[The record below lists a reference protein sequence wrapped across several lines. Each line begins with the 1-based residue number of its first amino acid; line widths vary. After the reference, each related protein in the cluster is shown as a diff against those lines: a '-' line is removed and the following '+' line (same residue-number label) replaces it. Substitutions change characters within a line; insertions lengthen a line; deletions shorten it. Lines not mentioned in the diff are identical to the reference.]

1 MATGGDRND
10 VWMFSAISTPKK
22 IGSMP
27 KLSSSG
33 RKIGTKITT
42 ISVHSRGQPST
53 KMMICVRIRNQ
64 NGDRFRPVTK
74 FSMGWWPP
82 RKAKIDE
89 KMKEPTKSQ
98 HTMAEVR
105 AVRMTDSRSLAK
117 DRGREG
123 AARSSGRSGD

>member
-10 VWMFSAISTPKK
+10 VWMLRAISTPKE

-42 ISVHSRGQPST
+42 ISVHSRGQPRT
-53 KMMICVRIRNQ
+53 KMITCVRIRNQ
-64 NGDRFRPVTK
+64 NGDRFRWVTK

-89 KMKEPTKSQ
+89 KMKERTKSQ
-98 HTMAEVR
+98 HTRAEVR
-105 AVRMTDSRSLAK
+105 AVRMTDSVSWPK
-117 DRGREG
+117 DRDR
-123 AARSSGRSGD
+123 

>member
-1 MATGGDRND
+1 MATGGGRND
-10 VWMFSAISTPKK
+10 VWMLRAIRMPKK

-27 KLSSSG
+27 KLSRSG

-53 KMMICVRIRNQ
+53 KMITWVRIRNQ
-64 NGDRFRPVTK
+64 NGERFRPVTK
-74 FSMGWWPP
+74 FSMGWCPP

-89 KMKEPTKSQ
+89 KMKDPTKSQ

-105 AVRMTDSRSLAK
+105 AVRITDSFSLPNDK
-117 DRGREG
+117 ER
-123 AARSSGRSGD
+123 

>member
-10 VWMFSAISTPKK
+10 VWILSAIRTPKK

-27 KLSSSG
+27 KLSRSG

-42 ISVHSRGQPST
+42 ISVHSSGQPST
-53 KMMICVRIRNQ
+53 KIIACVRIRNQ
-64 NGDRFRPVTK
+64 KGERFRCVTR

-98 HTMAEVR
+98 HTIADV
-105 AVRMTDSRSLAK
+105 
-117 DRGREG
+117 
-123 AARSSGRSGD
+123 